1 MNLKYLMNACYSMFK
16 FCIHESTFAT
26 LYLFIRSKREALKHQ
41 WKLFARKHFSIRTSL
56 WTVLIE
62 FRAQK
67 GKQKDSLALLEFHQI
82 LSAIS
87 AMLTILTILALI
99 LNANPYFNYTPCN
112 ITVFFVPEHLH
123 YPTYNTYTFN
133 TFDTKVSCTKY
144 NTVLTVLT
152 MLYLQHIFLHPRLEF

>member
-82 LSAIS
+82 LSAII

-112 ITVFFVPEHLH
+112 ITVFLFQNICITLH
-123 YPTYNTYTFN
+123 TILTLSTLSILKLVAPNTIQY
-133 TFDTKVSCTKY
+133 
-144 NTVLTVLT
+144 LR
-152 MLYLQHIFLHPRLEF
+152 YLQCFIYSTCFCIRD